1 MRQALSVSLPEGLA
15 AALNRVTKEIHL
27 TRSEVV
33 KLALQDFL
41 RNQELEALRRRLVPK
56 ARHKGIFTDE
66 DVFRTFRS

>member
-15 AALNRVTKEIHL
+15 MALNRVTKEIHL

-56 ARHKGIFTDE
+56 ARRKGIFTDE
-66 DVFRTFRS
+66 DVFRTLRS

>member
-15 AALNRVTKEIHL
+15 MALNRVTKEIHL

-56 ARHKGIFTDE
+56 ARRKGIFTDE
-66 DVFRTFRS
+66 DVFRIFRS

>member
-41 RNQELEALRRRLVPK
+41 RNQELEALRRRLVLK
-56 ARHKGIFTDE
+56 ARRKGIFTDE
-66 DVFRTFRS
+66 DVFRTLRS

>member
-15 AALNRVTKEIHL
+15 AALNRVTKQIHL

-56 ARHKGIFTDE
+56 ARRKGIFTDE
-66 DVFRTFRS
+66 DVFRTLRS

>member
-15 AALNRVTKEIHL
+15 VALNRVTKEIHL

-56 ARHKGIFTDE
+56 ARRKGIFTDE
-66 DVFRTFRS
+66 DVFRALPS

>member
-41 RNQELEALRRRLVPK
+41 WNQELEALRRRLVPK
-56 ARHKGIFTDE
+56 ARRKGIFTDE
-66 DVFRTFRS
+66 DVFRLLPS

>member
-15 AALNRVTKEIHL
+15 AALNRVTKQIHL

-41 RNQELEALRRRLVPK
+41 RNQELETLRRRLVPK
-56 ARHKGIFTDE
+56 ARRKGIFTDE
-66 DVFRTFRS
+66 DVFRTLRS